1 VPLVLLLAP
10 YDSETFSPSQM
21 EWLFGSDNAFFRET
35 PIFIGF
41 LPSMRNGMK
50 SWFETCAHHYF

>member
-1 VPLVLLLAP
+1 
-10 YDSETFSPSQM
+10 M
-21 EWLFGSDNAFFRET
+21 EWLFGSDNAFFREA